1 MKTYKKY
8 IKAAFLLGCLGTAVL
23 SMNSCESDLTSL
35 NVDPKHPNVVG
46 SENLFVTGLYQSAY
60 YIYSGSVNANNYR
73 FFTQQW
79 TETLYIQET
88 NYNLVTRTQP
98 RSHFNRMYVQVL
110 NSYKQAQEN
119 LPKELV
125 TDEDVRSNQWAS
137 IELASILV
145 WENLVDTFGN
155 VPYTD
160 AMNVKGDVIA
170 PKYDDAKSIYLDL
183 IKRIDAAVAK
193 INTSKA
199 GYTAGGDA
207 IYKGDMKKWVK
218 FANSIKLRLAI
229 NLADADPATAKTVA
243 EAAIAGGV
251 MTADTDSY
259 SFAFDGSIF
268 TNPLFDDLVASGRN
282 DFIPVDKMVDP
293 MNTLKDPRRPKYF
306 TALSDGSYKGGTY
319 GTLND
324 YASYSH
330 VNPSYTLGTAPAK
343 LLSSTEVAFLKA
355 EGAARGFAMGGTAS
369 DLYAQAI
376 KASMIENGLTEA
388 DATAYLANNPF
399 NAANWRQSI
408 GYESYIAMWNNP
420 FACWNFVR
428 RLDYPVLIAPP
439 ASQVG
444 GLVYRMPYSD
454 QEYLVNKNNVSA
466 AATAIGG
473 DKATTKLFWDK
484 N

>member
-125 TDEDVRSNQWAS
+125 ADEDVRKNQWAS

-183 IKRIDAAVAK
+183 IKRIDAAIAK

-259 SFAFDGSIF
+259 SFVFDGSIF

-306 TALSDGSYKGGTY
+306 TALGDGTYKGGTY

-330 VNPSYTLGTAPAK
+330 VNPSYILGTAPAK
-343 LLSSTEVAFLKA
+343 LLSNTEVAFLKA
-355 EGAARGFAMGGTAS
+355 EGAARGFSMGGSAS

-376 KASMIENGLTEA
+376 KASMTENGLTDA
-388 DATAYLANNPF
+388 DATTYLASNPY
-399 NAANWRQSI
+399 NSGNWKQSI
-408 GYESYIAMWNNP
+408 GYESYVAMWNNP

-454 QEYLVNKNNVSA
+454 QEYLVNKNNVTA
-466 AATAIGG
+466 AATAIGS